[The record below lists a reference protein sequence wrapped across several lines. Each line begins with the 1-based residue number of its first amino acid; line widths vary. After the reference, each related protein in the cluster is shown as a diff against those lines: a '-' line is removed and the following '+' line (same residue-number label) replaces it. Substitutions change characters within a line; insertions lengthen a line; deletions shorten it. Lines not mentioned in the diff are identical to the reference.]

1 MVGQFP
7 SGFIWGTATAAH
19 QVEGGNVGC
28 DFWPLEMADNSVF
41 AEPSGDACDHYHLYE
56 RDIALLKQLGFGA
69 YRFSIEWA
77 RIQPEE
83 KFFSRGALD
92 HYRRVLGSCLEHGIV
107 PIVTFHHFTSPLW
120 FTRDGGWAEASSVD
134 RFARYCE
141 RSARA
146 LGDLIAYACTINEAN
161 LPMMITRY
169 SELAR
174 GRPFRMSRRVGEVAK
189 SLGADPA
196 RFAPFL
202 FSDANKTSPN
212 FIAAHRKAVV
222 AIKGTGAKAPVGITL
237 ATQDLHAEPGGEA
250 LTAKL
255 DRDINGQFL
264 EAMRGDDFVGVQ
276 TYSRTRIGANGPLP
290 VPQGAEVTQMGYEFY
305 PEGLEAT
312 IRNAARVSGCPILV
326 TENGI
331 GTEDDTRRIAYTE
344 RALQGVLRC
353 LADGID
359 VRGYIHWS
367 MLDNYEWTQG
377 YRPKFGLIA
386 VDRATQLRTA
396 KPSAHWLGEIAKRNG
411 LG

>member
-1 MVGQFP
+1 MAGQFP
-7 SGFIWGTATAAH
+7 DGFLWGAATAAH
-19 QVEGGNVGC
+19 QVEGGNVAS
-28 DFWPLEMADNSVF
+28 DLWPLEMADNSIF

-56 RDIALLKQLGFGA
+56 QDIGLLKRLGFGA

-83 KFFSRGALD
+83 KFFSQAALD
-92 HYRRVLGSCLEHGIV
+92 HYRRVLGACLSHGV
-107 PIVTFHHFTSPLW
+107 TPIVTFHHFTSPLW
-120 FTRDGGWAEASSVD
+120 FSKDGGWAEARSVD

-141 RSARA
+141 RAAKA
-146 LGDLIAYACTINEAN
+146 LGDLIAFACTINEAN

-169 SELAR
+169 TELAR
-174 GRPFRMSRRVGEVAK
+174 RQPYRMPRRIAAAAAAV
-189 SLGADPA
+189 GADPE

-202 FSDANKTSPN
+202 FSDANRTTPN
-212 FIAAHRKAVV
+212 FIAAHRKAYD
-222 AIKGTGAKAPVGITL
+222 AIKSAGCAAPVGITL

-250 LTAKL
+250 LTASL
-255 DRDINGQFL
+255 DRDINGQFF
-264 EAMRGDDFVGVQ
+264 ESVRGDDHLGVQ
-276 TYSRTRIGANGPLP
+276 TYSRTRIGPQGPLP
-290 VPQGAEVTQMGYEFY
+290 VPQGAEITQMGYEFY

-312 IRNAARVSGCPILV
+312 IRSAAKASGCPILV

-331 GTEDDTRRIAYTE
+331 GTEDDTRRIAYTQ

-367 MLDNYEWTQG
+367 MLDNYEWREG

-386 VDRATQLRTA
+386 VDRTTQLRTP
-396 KPSAHWLGEIAKRNG
+396 KPSAYWLGDVAKRNG
-411 LG
+411 LA